1 MVIPQFSSGIT
12 KVLPRFEWYVVDSR
26 EEDWYKFICWK
37 VHLSICHFFKNC
49 QYFSKTLY
57 RTISRFVVVPCNT
70 TGCPNHSCYACRFDN
85 EDPWDPFNF
94 ELDKCTYCLHN
105 QQRNKMCFNTDMKKC
120 WFKQQ
125 KSICKAWRKLPTPS
139 RNASQTEKSLLD
151 CEFSLLRWKKQKL
164 LSKSKQRT
172 VSSIWTRYYHGITM
186 VIPW

>member
-1 MVIPQFSSGIT
+1 MKHPRT
-12 KVLPRFEWYVVDSR
+12 K
-26 EEDWYKFICWK
+26 KC
-37 VHLSICHFFKNC
+37 SICENRYAFKPLATSA
-49 QYFSKTLY
+49 FDPAEK
-57 RTISRFVVVPCNT
+57 RFVVLPCDT

-94 ELDKCTYCLHN
+94 ELDKCTYCLHY
-105 QQRNKMCFNTDMKKC
+105 QQRNKMCFNINMNKC

-125 KSICKAWRKLPTPS
+125 KSIWKAWRKLPTPS
-139 RNASQTEKSLLD
+139 RNASRTEKSLLD

-186 VIPW
+186 VLPW